1 MINLYEWQG
10 INAAGQRVQDQQTA
24 ANSHDL
30 YNQLQNQGI
39 VVIKIKKK
47 LLLFGKFQ
55 KISMKQL
62 AEFTHQL
69 GILCQANVD
78 LVTALQI
85 TVHEEYHTDLE
96 KLIIAIKKNIENG
109 MSLAESLNHFPLFFD
124 KVYCALIEAGEQSG
138 TLGKMLM
145 QLADYQEKMLALRAK
160 IAKALFYPAAVAV
173 VATLITIGLLI
184 FVVPQFKSIFNSFG
198 AQLPGF
204 TQVVIQ
210 ISNALQVHAK
220 KFLILIVIIVT
231 CCRYSI
237 RHFVKAQAWRDKIL
251 LRLPMVGRLLTV
263 AFLARWTRLLATL
276 LRAGLSLVD
285 ALRIAGK
292 SISNQKIQRQMEEV
306 IQRVIAGGAFN
317 QALSIHTCF
326 SSRITQMVAV
336 GENTGQLSTML
347 EKIADGQQISLDRSI
362 DYFSKWL
369 EPAVMMILAIVTG
382 GLIIAMY
389 LPVFKLGAA
398 L

>member
-10 INAAGQRVQDQQTA
+10 INATGQRVQDQQAA
-24 ANSHDL
+24 ANSRDL
-30 YNQLQNQGI
+30 FNQLQNQGI
-39 VVIKIKKK
+39 VVINIKKK
-47 LLLFGKFQ
+47 LLLFGKLQ
-55 KISMKQL
+55 KISLKQL

-145 QLADYQEKMLALRAK
+145 QLADYQEKMLTLRAK

-173 VATLITIGLLI
+173 IATLITIGLLI
-184 FVVPQFKSIFNSFG
+184 FVVPQFKIIFTSFG

-204 TQVVIQ
+204 TQVVIE
-210 ISNALQVHAK
+210 ISNGLQAHAK
-220 KFLILIVIIVT
+220 KFLILIVMIIT
-231 CCRYSI
+231 SCRYAI
-237 RHFVKAQAWRDKIL
+237 RHFAKARTCLDNIL
-251 LRLPMVGRLLTV
+251 LQLPMVGRLLTV

-292 SISNQKIQRQMEEV
+292 SISNQKIQRQMDDV
-306 IQRVIAGGAFN
+306 IQRVIDGGAFN
-317 QALSIHTCF
+317 QALSTHSCF
-326 SSRITQMVAV
+326 SSRITQMIAV

-347 EKIADGQQISLDRSI
+347 EKIAEGQQISLDRSI

-369 EPAVMMILAIVTG
+369 EPVVMMILAIVTG

-389 LPVFKLGAA
+389 LPVFQLGAA